1 MKGKIVLRTCP
12 SFKSMA
18 ELQGEE
24 VRKILRK
31 MSFKSISSYFRGE
44 EDE

>member
-1 MKGKIVLRTCP
+1 MKRKIVLRTCP

-24 VRKILRK
+24 VREILRK
-31 MSFKSISSYFRGE
+31 LAFR
-44 EDE
+44 EDDE